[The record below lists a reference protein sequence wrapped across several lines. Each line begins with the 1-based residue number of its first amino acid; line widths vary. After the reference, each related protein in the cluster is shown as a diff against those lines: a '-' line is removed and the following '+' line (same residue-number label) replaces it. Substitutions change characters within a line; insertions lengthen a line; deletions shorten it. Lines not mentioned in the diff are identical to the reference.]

1 MAYPTD
7 PIYKLVKDSISGE
20 VASVETQTGNNLTC
34 IPLDPANTDYQEY
47 LLWVAE
53 GNTAEAVDNT
63 LTWDN
68 IRATRDG
75 ILQSTDWTMTTGAT
89 VDQAQW
95 AAYRQVIR
103 DIPQTYKDKPP
114 DDVVWPTQ
122 PSTAGP
128 NT

>member
-1 MAYPTD
+1 MSLFKD
-7 PIYKLVKDSISGE
+7 PI
-20 VASVETQTGNNLTC
+20 TQQEDKIVIKVLEDGAVLN
-34 IPLDPANTDYQEY
+34 IPFNEANIDYQEY
-47 LLWVAE
+47 LAWVAE
-53 GNTAEAVDNT
+53 GNPAEAADG
-63 LTWDN
+63 LTWDD
-68 IRATRDG
+68 IRSKRDS

-103 DIPQTYKDKPP
+103 DIPQTYKDKTP